1 MNTFMTKLY
10 IRALNAK
17 NSIKKMLTDERG
29 ETNLIAIILILAI
42 VVALALVF
50 KDAIKD
56 LFDSIWAGI
65 IGDVDSAVGNY

>member
-42 VVALALVF
+42 VIVLVVAF
-50 KDAIKD
+50 KEKLSE
-56 LFDSIWAGI
+56 LFENIWTSIA
-65 IGDVDSAVGNY
+65 GDVDDII